1 MYQRRR
7 RRTHPRTDFYPY
19 SAPVMILLPND
30 PARPMMKSSQRLSFW
45 ARFSTKFIVLGLLG
59 LGSLTSTVKDPSNQD
74 PTIGAVCGKNSC
86 ASENDNRTWRDQ
98 APTEQAPHQP
108 EPTRSQQQGNFPNPE
123 RGRNKENGRFREG
136 SLDTTQTSRSHTR
149 VGSHMSQKRDNE
161 RAMQREINDLKRRL
175 CYAQRRQSPRH
186 WHTPQRWKWGRL
198 QAKIQDSPKWD
209 FLPWG
214 GVSPKAQA

>member
-1 MYQRRR
+1 M
-7 RRTHPRTDFYPY
+7 
-19 SAPVMILLPND
+19 
-30 PARPMMKSSQRLSFW
+30 
-45 ARFSTKFIVLGLLG
+45 GLLG

-136 SLDTTQTSRSHTR
+136 NLDTTQTSRSHTR

-175 CYAQRRQSPRH
+175 CYAQRRQSPLALTHPSTMKMR
-186 WHTPQRWKWGRL
+186 TSTSKDPGLPQVR
-198 QAKIQDSPKWD
+198 
-209 FLPWG
+209 
-214 GVSPKAQA
+214 VSPTRRSVTKGASVEVHLQRARGTTP